1 MSDLRKWRVAVS
13 DALGSYTLS
22 EPSVPKVFDPVEELS
37 TQVFEGHMCLA
48 LTTRVLST
56 RGDTRTHCTYNAS
69 CAWTNSGRGGCRAW
83 LSISPR
89 PITPWLELRGTCR
102 ICPQTG
108 VLRTKLMDQIQS
120 HNPGPVQ
127 IQSPKSSLQSSWTK
141 SMDQVH
147 GPNPIQIRG
156 PNPVS

>member
-1 MSDLRKWRVAVS
+1 MAGDVRYWTTT
-13 DALGSYTLS
+13 ALYAQRMVV
-22 EPSVPKVFDPVEELS
+22 PSVSSYPSCGLLVGIS
-37 TQVFEGHMCLA
+37 TQPEGHICLA
-48 LTTRVLST
+48 STTRVLCT

-108 VLRTKLMDQIQS
+108 VLWTKFMDQIQS